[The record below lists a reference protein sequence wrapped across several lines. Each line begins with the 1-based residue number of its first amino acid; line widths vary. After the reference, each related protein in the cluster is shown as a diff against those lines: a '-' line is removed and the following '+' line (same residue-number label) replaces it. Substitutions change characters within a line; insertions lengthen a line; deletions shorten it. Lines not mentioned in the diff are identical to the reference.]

1 MNQFADEAAEPGA
14 VLRADRVD
22 FQRAGRLL
30 LEQVSFRVL
39 AGEHWALL
47 GPNGAGKSTLL
58 RILASYDH
66 PTRGQVGILGHRL
79 GRVNV
84 FTLRPLIGYVTPHH
98 PLQTALTVRE
108 VVLTGA
114 TGTIELPPRRVATGA
129 ELRRVDELTGLLGLG
144 PRAGSRWPLLS
155 QGERART
162 LIARALMTEPPLL
175 LLDEPA
181 AGLDVAGR
189 EQLLASLDDLR
200 ERHPGLASVLVTHHL
215 EELPASTSHALLLR
229 GGRTLAAG
237 PIAEVLTTELAS
249 ECFGYPVAI
258 ARHAGRWATV
268 AGVGPAPQ
276 TA

>member
-84 FTLRPLIGYVTPHH
+84 FTLRPLIG
-98 PLQTALTVRE
+98 
-108 VVLTGA
+108 
-114 TGTIELPPRRVATGA
+114 
-129 ELRRVDELTGLLGLG
+129 
-144 PRAGSRWPLLS
+144 
-155 QGERART
+155 
-162 LIARALMTEPPLL
+162 
-175 LLDEPA
+175 
-181 AGLDVAGR
+181 
-189 EQLLASLDDLR
+189 
-200 ERHPGLASVLVTHHL
+200 
-215 EELPASTSHALLLR
+215 
-229 GGRTLAAG
+229 
-237 PIAEVLTTELAS
+237 
-249 ECFGYPVAI
+249 
-258 ARHAGRWATV
+258 
-268 AGVGPAPQ
+268 
-276 TA
+276 